1 MKLLKAKR
9 LVAAA
14 SVVAAAGI
22 VPVITATPASADQVD
37 CVTFLKNRNYIIGA
51 KVRAAC
57 NIKHLPVEQIPSAW
71 PISSLSVSLRTTRT
85 GLAGLPEC

>member
-57 NIKHLPVEQIPSAW
+57 NIKHLPVGANP
-71 PISSLSVSLRTTRT
+71 VC
-85 GLAGLPEC
+85 LADLVVIGVTADHANRACRLA